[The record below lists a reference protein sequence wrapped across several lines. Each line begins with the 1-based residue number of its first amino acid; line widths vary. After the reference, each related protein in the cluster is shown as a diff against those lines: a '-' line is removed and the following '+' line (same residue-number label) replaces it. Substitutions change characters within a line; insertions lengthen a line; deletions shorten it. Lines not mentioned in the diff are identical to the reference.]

1 MGKVDNESVEQAA
14 KAYLNEN
21 ISLREA
27 ARRFNVAKSTL
38 EARIKVRSD
47 YLPNVYQSN
56 C

>member
-14 KAYLNEN
+14 KAYLNQN

-38 EARIKVRSD
+38 EARIKGRSD
-47 YLPNVYQSN
+47 KKDQLY
-56 C
+56 